1 MGAGMIAGAG
11 LGFIGSGI
19 SAYGTY
25 RAGQDQQRINEW
37 NANVA
42 ELQAT
47 DAVLRGNE
55 AETRSRIE
63 TRSLLGAQRAS
74 LAGQG
79 VQVGDAGSSGDQ
91 VQIDAQ
97 RIGEEDALTIR
108 NNAAREAWGFKVGA
122 SSERMQG
129 DSAMRRG
136 RLQAIGTLIGAG
148 GSVASSAS
156 KA

>member
-1 MGAGMIAGAG
+1 MIAGAG
-11 LGFIGSGI
+11 LSMIGSGI
-19 SAYGTY
+19 SAYGSF
-25 RAGQDQQRINEW
+25 RAGQDEQRIGEW

-42 ELQAT
+42 EMQAV
-47 DAVLRGNE
+47 DAIARGNVD
-55 AETRSRIE
+55 ETRSRIQ
-63 TRSLLGAQRAS
+63 TRALIGSQRAS

-108 NNAAREAWGFKVGA
+108 NNAAREAWGYKVGA
-122 SSERMQG
+122 TSMRMQG
-129 DSAMRRG
+129 DAAMRRG
-136 RLQAIGTLIGAG
+136 RLQAISTIIGAG
-148 GSVASSAS
+148 GSVAGSAA